1 MKKQPFFQEVA
12 NVSEKKSKKEKLA
25 EEIEQE
31 ELNVLN
37 ESDNSTEEEVKE
49 ESLTE
54 DQAKMLELENK
65 LDEMENRYLR
75 TQADFE
81 NVKKRHAAE
90 LDAKQKYRSQ
100 SLAQDL
106 LPALDSFEKAL
117 QTDVEHEEVKQIL
130 KGMEM
135 VYNQILVAFEKE
147 GIESIPAIGEQF
159 DPNFHQAVMQDSDE
173 SAASN
178 EITAELQKGYKLKD
192 RVIRPSMV
200 KVNQ

>member
-1 MKKQPFFQEVA
+1 M
-12 NVSEKKSKKEKLA
+12 SEKKSKKEKLA
-25 EEIEQE
+25 DEIEQE
-31 ELNVLN
+31 ELNILD
-37 ESDNSTEEEVKE
+37 ESDETTEENVTEDT
-49 ESLTE
+49 LTE
-54 DQAKMLELENK
+54 DQAKILELENK
-65 LDEMENRYLR
+65 LDEMESRYLR
-75 TQADFE
+75 TQADFD
-81 NVKKRHAAE
+81 NVKKRHVAE

-100 SLAQDL
+100 SLAKDL

-117 QTDVEHEEVKQIL
+117 ATKAEHEEVKQIL

-147 GIESIPAIGEQF
+147 GIEVIPAVGEQF

-173 SAASN
+173 NAASN

>member
-1 MKKQPFFQEVA
+1 MFFQEVA
-12 NVSEKKSKKEKLA
+12 KVSEKKTKKEKLA
-25 EEIEQE
+25 DEIEQE
-31 ELNVLN
+31 ELNILD
-37 ESDNSTEEEVKE
+37 ESDETAEENVTEDT
-49 ESLTE
+49 LTE
-54 DQAKMLELENK
+54 DQAKILELENK
-65 LDEMENRYLR
+65 LDEMESRYLR
-75 TQADFE
+75 TQADFD
-81 NVKKRHAAE
+81 NVKKRHVAE

-117 QTDVEHEEVKQIL
+117 ATKAEHEEVKQIL

-147 GIESIPAIGEQF
+147 GIEVIPAVGEQF

-173 SAASN
+173 NAANN

>member
-1 MKKQPFFQEVA
+1 MFFQEVA
-12 NVSEKKSKKEKLA
+12 KVSEKKTKKEKLA
-25 EEIEQE
+25 DEIEQE
-31 ELNVLN
+31 ELNILD
-37 ESDNSTEEEVKE
+37 ESDETTEENVTEDT
-49 ESLTE
+49 LTE
-54 DQAKMLELENK
+54 DQAKILELENK
-65 LDEMENRYLR
+65 LDEMESRYLR
-75 TQADFE
+75 TQADFD
-81 NVKKRHAAE
+81 NVKKRHVAE

-117 QTDVEHEEVKQIL
+117 ATKAEHEEVKQIL

-147 GIESIPAIGEQF
+147 GIEVIPAVGEQF

-173 SAASN
+173 NAANN
-178 EITAELQKGYKLKD
+178 EITAELQKGYKFKD

>member
-1 MKKQPFFQEVA
+1 M
-12 NVSEKKSKKEKLA
+12 SEKKSKKEKLA
-25 EEIEQE
+25 DEIEQE
-31 ELNVLN
+31 ELNILD
-37 ESDNSTEEEVKE
+37 ESDETTEENVTEDT
-49 ESLTE
+49 LTE
-54 DQAKMLELENK
+54 DQAKILELENK
-65 LDEMENRYLR
+65 LDEMESRYLR
-75 TQADFE
+75 TQADFD
-81 NVKKRHAAE
+81 NVKKRHVAE

-117 QTDVEHEEVKQIL
+117 ATKAEHEEVKQIL

-147 GIESIPAIGEQF
+147 GIEVIPAVGEQF

-173 SAASN
+173 NAASN

>member
-1 MKKQPFFQEVA
+1 M
-12 NVSEKKSKKEKLA
+12 SEKKTKKEKLA
-25 EEIEQE
+25 DEIEQE
-31 ELNVLN
+31 ELNILD
-37 ESDNSTEEEVKE
+37 ESDETTEENVIEDT
-49 ESLTE
+49 LTE
-54 DQAKMLELENK
+54 DQAKILELENK
-65 LDEMENRYLR
+65 LDEMESRYLR
-75 TQADFE
+75 TQADFD
-81 NVKKRHAAE
+81 NVKKRHVAE

-117 QTDVEHEEVKQIL
+117 ATKAEHEEVKQIL

-147 GIESIPAIGEQF
+147 GIEVIPAVGEQF

-173 SAASN
+173 NAANN

>member
-1 MKKQPFFQEVA
+1 M
-12 NVSEKKSKKEKLA
+12 SEKKSKKEKLA

-81 NVKKRHAAE
+81 NVKKRHTAE

-147 GIESIPAIGEQF
+147 GIESISAIGEQF

>member
-1 MKKQPFFQEVA
+1 MA
-12 NVSEKKSKKEKLA
+12 IVSEKKNKKEKLA
-25 EEIEQE
+25 DEIEQE
-31 ELNVLN
+31 ELDVLT
-37 ESDNSTEEEVKE
+37 ESDDSAEEVEEEN
-49 ESLTE
+49 SLTE
-54 DQAKMLELENK
+54 DQAKILELENK

-75 TQADFE
+75 TQADFD
-81 NVKKRHAAE
+81 NVKKRHTAE

-117 QTDVEHEEVKQIL
+117 ATKAEQEEVKQIL

-147 GIESIPAIGEQF
+147 GIEVIPAVGEQF
-159 DPNFHQAVMQDSDE
+159 DPNLHQAVMQDSDE

>member
-1 MKKQPFFQEVA
+1 MFFQEVA
-12 NVSEKKSKKEKLA
+12 KVSEKKTKKEKLA
-25 EEIEQE
+25 DEIEQE
-31 ELNVLN
+31 ELNILD
-37 ESDNSTEEEVKE
+37 ESDETTEENVTEDT
-49 ESLTE
+49 LTE
-54 DQAKMLELENK
+54 DQAKILELENK
-65 LDEMENRYLR
+65 LDEMESRYLR
-75 TQADFE
+75 TQADFD
-81 NVKKRHAAE
+81 NVKKRHVAE

-117 QTDVEHEEVKQIL
+117 ATKAEHEEVKQIL

-147 GIESIPAIGEQF
+147 GIEVIPAVGEQF

-173 SAASN
+173 NAASN

>member
-1 MKKQPFFQEVA
+1 M
-12 NVSEKKSKKEKLA
+12 SEKKSKKEKLA
-25 EEIEQE
+25 DEIEQE
-31 ELNVLN
+31 ELNILD
-37 ESDNSTEEEVKE
+37 ESDETTEENVTEDT
-49 ESLTE
+49 LTE
-54 DQAKMLELENK
+54 DQAKILELENK
-65 LDEMENRYLR
+65 LDELESRYLR
-75 TQADFE
+75 TQADFD
-81 NVKKRHAAE
+81 NVKKRHVAE

-117 QTDVEHEEVKQIL
+117 ATKAEHEEVKQIL

-147 GIESIPAIGEQF
+147 GIEVIPAVGEQF

-173 SAASN
+173 NAASN

>member
-1 MKKQPFFQEVA
+1 M
-12 NVSEKKSKKEKLA
+12 SEKKTKKEKLA
-25 EEIEQE
+25 DEIEQE
-31 ELNVLN
+31 ELNILD
-37 ESDNSTEEEVKE
+37 ESDETTEENVTEDT
-49 ESLTE
+49 LTE
-54 DQAKMLELENK
+54 DQAKILELENK
-65 LDEMENRYLR
+65 LDEMESRYLR
-75 TQADFE
+75 TQADFD
-81 NVKKRHAAE
+81 NVKKRHVAE

-100 SLAQDL
+100 SLAQDI

-117 QTDVEHEEVKQIL
+117 ATKAEHEEVKQIL

-147 GIESIPAIGEQF
+147 GIEVIPAVGEQF

-173 SAASN
+173 NAANN

>member
-1 MKKQPFFQEVA
+1 M
-12 NVSEKKSKKEKLA
+12 SEKKSKKEKLA
-25 EEIEQE
+25 DEIEQE
-31 ELNVLN
+31 ELNILD
-37 ESDNSTEEEVKE
+37 ESDETTEENVTNVTEDT
-49 ESLTE
+49 LTE
-54 DQAKMLELENK
+54 DQAKILELENK
-65 LDEMENRYLR
+65 LDEMESRYLR
-75 TQADFE
+75 TQADFD
-81 NVKKRHAAE
+81 NVKKRHVAE

-117 QTDVEHEEVKQIL
+117 ATKAEHEEVKQIL

-147 GIESIPAIGEQF
+147 GIEVIPAVGEQF

-173 SAASN
+173 NAASN

>member
-1 MKKQPFFQEVA
+1 M
-12 NVSEKKSKKEKLA
+12 SEKKTKKEKLA
-25 EEIEQE
+25 DEIEQE
-31 ELNVLN
+31 ELNILD
-37 ESDNSTEEEVKE
+37 ESDVTTEENVKE
-49 ESLTE
+49 DTLTE
-54 DQAKMLELENK
+54 DQAKILELENK
-65 LDEMENRYLR
+65 LDEMESRYLR
-75 TQADFE
+75 TQADFD
-81 NVKKRHAAE
+81 NVKKRHVAE

-117 QTDVEHEEVKQIL
+117 ATKAEHEEVKQIL

-147 GIESIPAIGEQF
+147 GIEVIPAVGEQF
-159 DPNFHQAVMQDSDE
+159 DPNSHQAVMQDSNE
-173 SAASN
+173 NAASN

>member
-1 MKKQPFFQEVA
+1 M
-12 NVSEKKSKKEKLA
+12 SEKKSKKEKLA
-25 EEIEQE
+25 DEIEQE
-31 ELNVLN
+31 ELNILD
-37 ESDNSTEEEVKE
+37 ESDETTEENVTEDT
-49 ESLTE
+49 LTE
-54 DQAKMLELENK
+54 DQAKILELENK
-65 LDEMENRYLR
+65 LDEMESRYLR
-75 TQADFE
+75 TQADFD
-81 NVKKRHAAE
+81 NVKKRHVAE

-117 QTDVEHEEVKQIL
+117 ATKAEHEEVKQIL

-147 GIESIPAIGEQF
+147 GIEVIPAVGEQF
-159 DPNFHQAVMQDSDE
+159 DPNFHQAVMQDSDKN
-173 SAASN
+173 AASN

>member
-1 MKKQPFFQEVA
+1 
-12 NVSEKKSKKEKLA
+12 
-25 EEIEQE
+25 
-31 ELNVLN
+31 
-37 ESDNSTEEEVKE
+37 
-49 ESLTE
+49 
-54 DQAKMLELENK
+54 
-65 LDEMENRYLR
+65 YLR
-75 TQADFE
+75 TQADFD
-81 NVKKRHAAE
+81 NVKKRHVAE

-117 QTDVEHEEVKQIL
+117 ATKAEHEEVKQIL

-147 GIESIPAIGEQF
+147 GIEVIPAVGEQF

-173 SAASN
+173 NAANN

>member
-1 MKKQPFFQEVA
+1 M
-12 NVSEKKSKKEKLA
+12 SEKKSKKEKLA
-25 EEIEQE
+25 DEIEQE
-31 ELNVLN
+31 ELNILD
-37 ESDNSTEEEVKE
+37 ESDETTEENVTEDT
-49 ESLTE
+49 LTE
-54 DQAKMLELENK
+54 DQAKILELENK
-65 LDEMENRYLR
+65 LDEMESRYLR
-75 TQADFE
+75 TQADFD
-81 NVKKRHAAE
+81 NVKKRHVAE

-117 QTDVEHEEVKQIL
+117 ATKAEHEEVKQIL

-147 GIESIPAIGEQF
+147 GIEVIPAVGEQF

-173 SAASN
+173 NAASN
-178 EITAELQKGYKLKD
+178 EITAELQKGYKLKN

>member
-1 MKKQPFFQEVA
+1 MFFQEVA
-12 NVSEKKSKKEKLA
+12 KVSEKKTKKEKLA
-25 EEIEQE
+25 DEIEQE
-31 ELNVLN
+31 ELNSLD
-37 ESDNSTEEEVKE
+37 ESDVTTEENVKE
-49 ESLTE
+49 DTLTE
-54 DQAKMLELENK
+54 DQAKILELENK
-65 LDEMENRYLR
+65 LDEMESRYLR
-75 TQADFE
+75 TQADFD
-81 NVKKRHAAE
+81 NVKKRHVAE

-117 QTDVEHEEVKQIL
+117 ATKAEHEEVKQIL

-147 GIESIPAIGEQF
+147 GIEVIPAVGEQF

-173 SAASN
+173 NAASN

>member
-1 MKKQPFFQEVA
+1 MFFQEVA
-12 NVSEKKSKKEKLA
+12 KVSEKKTKKEKLA
-25 EEIEQE
+25 DEIEQE
-31 ELNVLN
+31 ELNILD
-37 ESDNSTEEEVKE
+37 ESDETAEENVTEDT
-49 ESLTE
+49 LTE
-54 DQAKMLELENK
+54 DQAKILELENK
-65 LDEMENRYLR
+65 LDEMESRYLR
-75 TQADFE
+75 TQADFD
-81 NVKKRHAAE
+81 NVKKRHVAE

-117 QTDVEHEEVKQIL
+117 ATKAEHEEVKQIL

-147 GIESIPAIGEQF
+147 GIEVIPAVGEQF

-173 SAASN
+173 NAANN
-178 EITAELQKGYKLKD
+178 EITAELQKGYKLKN

>member
-1 MKKQPFFQEVA
+1 M
-12 NVSEKKSKKEKLA
+12 SEKKNKKERLA
-25 EEIEQE
+25 DEIEQE
-31 ELNVLN
+31 ELNILD
-37 ESDNSTEEEVKE
+37 ESEETVEEEAAADTLTEEQTKI
-49 ESLTE
+49 
-54 DQAKMLELENK
+54 LELENK
-65 LDEMENRYLR
+65 LDEVENRYLR
-75 TQADFE
+75 MQADFE
-81 NVKKRHAAE
+81 NVKKRHIVDR
-90 LDAKQKYRSQ
+90 DASQKYRSQ

-117 QTDVEHEEVKQIL
+117 ATTSDHEEVKQIL
-130 KGMEM
+130 KGIEM

-147 GIESIPAIGEQF
+147 GIEVIPAVGEQF

-173 SAASN
+173 NAESN

>member
-1 MKKQPFFQEVA
+1 M
-12 NVSEKKSKKEKLA
+12 SEKKTKKEKLA
-25 EEIEQE
+25 DEIEQE
-31 ELNVLN
+31 ELNILD
-37 ESDNSTEEEVKE
+37 ESDETAEENVTEDT
-49 ESLTE
+49 LTE
-54 DQAKMLELENK
+54 DQAKILELENK
-65 LDEMENRYLR
+65 LDEMESRYLR
-75 TQADFE
+75 TQADFD
-81 NVKKRHAAE
+81 NVKKRHVAE

-117 QTDVEHEEVKQIL
+117 ATKAEHEEVKQIL

-147 GIESIPAIGEQF
+147 GIEVIPAVGEQF

-173 SAASN
+173 NAANN

>member
-1 MKKQPFFQEVA
+1 MFFQEVA
-12 NVSEKKSKKEKLA
+12 KVSEKKTKKEKLA
-25 EEIEQE
+25 DEIEQE
-31 ELNVLN
+31 ELNILD
-37 ESDNSTEEEVKE
+37 ESDVTTEENVKE
-49 ESLTE
+49 DTLIE
-54 DQAKMLELENK
+54 DQAKILELENK
-65 LDEMENRYLR
+65 LDEMESRYLR
-75 TQADFE
+75 TQADFD
-81 NVKKRHAAE
+81 NVKKRHVAE

-117 QTDVEHEEVKQIL
+117 ATKAEHEEVKQIL

-147 GIESIPAIGEQF
+147 GIEVIPAVGEQF
-159 DPNFHQAVMQDSDE
+159 DPNSHQAVMQDSNE
-173 SAASN
+173 NAASN

>member
-1 MKKQPFFQEVA
+1 M
-12 NVSEKKSKKEKLA
+12 SEKKNKKEKLA
-25 EEIEQE
+25 DEIEQE
-31 ELNVLN
+31 ELNILD
-37 ESDNSTEEEVKE
+37 ESDETTEENIAENT
-49 ESLTE
+49 LTE
-54 DQAKMLELENK
+54 DQAKILELENK

-75 TQADFE
+75 TQADFD
-81 NVKKRHAAE
+81 NVKKRHIAE

-117 QTDVEHEEVKQIL
+117 ATKAEQEEVKQIL

-147 GIESIPAIGEQF
+147 GIEVIPAIGEQF
-159 DPNFHQAVMQDSDE
+159 DPNFHQAVMQDSNEDI
-173 SAASN
+173 ASN

>member
-1 MKKQPFFQEVA
+1 M
-12 NVSEKKSKKEKLA
+12 SEKKTKKEKLA
-25 EEIEQE
+25 DEIEQE
-31 ELNVLN
+31 ELNILD
-37 ESDNSTEEEVKE
+37 ESDATTEENVTEDT
-49 ESLTE
+49 LTE
-54 DQAKMLELENK
+54 DQAKILELENK
-65 LDEMENRYLR
+65 LDEMESRYLR
-75 TQADFE
+75 TQADFD
-81 NVKKRHAAE
+81 NVKKRHVAE

-117 QTDVEHEEVKQIL
+117 ATKAEHEEVKQIL

-147 GIESIPAIGEQF
+147 GIEVIPAVGEQF

-173 SAASN
+173 NAANN

>member
-1 MKKQPFFQEVA
+1 MFFQEVA
-12 NVSEKKSKKEKLA
+12 KVSEKKTKKEKLA
-25 EEIEQE
+25 DEIEQE
-31 ELNVLN
+31 ELNILD
-37 ESDNSTEEEVKE
+37 ESDETTEEIVTEDT
-49 ESLTE
+49 LTE
-54 DQAKMLELENK
+54 DQAKILELENK
-65 LDEMENRYLR
+65 LDEMESRYLR
-75 TQADFE
+75 TQADFD
-81 NVKKRHAAE
+81 NVKKRHVAE

-117 QTDVEHEEVKQIL
+117 ATKAEHEEVKQIL

-147 GIESIPAIGEQF
+147 GIEVIPAVGEQF

-173 SAASN
+173 NAANN

>member
-1 MKKQPFFQEVA
+1 M
-12 NVSEKKSKKEKLA
+12 SEKKTKKEKLA
-25 EEIEQE
+25 DEIEQE
-31 ELNVLN
+31 ELNILD
-37 ESDNSTEEEVKE
+37 ESDETTEENVTEDT
-49 ESLTE
+49 LTE
-54 DQAKMLELENK
+54 DQAKILELENK
-65 LDEMENRYLR
+65 LDEMESRYLR
-75 TQADFE
+75 TQADFD
-81 NVKKRHAAE
+81 NVKKRHVAE

-117 QTDVEHEEVKQIL
+117 ATKAEHEEVKQIL

-147 GIESIPAIGEQF
+147 GIEVIPAVGEQF

-173 SAASN
+173 NAANN

>member
-1 MKKQPFFQEVA
+1 MFFQEVA
-12 NVSEKKSKKEKLA
+12 KVSEKKTKKEKLA
-25 EEIEQE
+25 DEIEQE
-31 ELNVLN
+31 ELNILD
-37 ESDNSTEEEVKE
+37 ESDETTEENVTEDT
-49 ESLTE
+49 LTE
-54 DQAKMLELENK
+54 DQAKILELENK
-65 LDEMENRYLR
+65 LDEMESRYLR
-75 TQADFE
+75 TQADFD
-81 NVKKRHAAE
+81 NVKKRHVAE

-117 QTDVEHEEVKQIL
+117 ATKAEHEEVKQIL

-147 GIESIPAIGEQF
+147 GIEVIPAVGEQF

-173 SAASN
+173 NAANN

>member
-1 MKKQPFFQEVA
+1 M
-12 NVSEKKSKKEKLA
+12 SEKKTKKEKLA
-25 EEIEQE
+25 DEIEQE
-31 ELNVLN
+31 ELNILD
-37 ESDNSTEEEVKE
+37 ESDETTEEIVTEDT
-49 ESLTE
+49 LTE
-54 DQAKMLELENK
+54 DQAKILELENK
-65 LDEMENRYLR
+65 LDEMESRYLR
-75 TQADFE
+75 TQADFD
-81 NVKKRHAAE
+81 NVKKRHVAE

-117 QTDVEHEEVKQIL
+117 ATKAEHEEVKQIL

-147 GIESIPAIGEQF
+147 GIEVIPAVGEQF

-173 SAASN
+173 NAANN

>member
-1 MKKQPFFQEVA
+1 M
-12 NVSEKKSKKEKLA
+12 SEKKSKKEKLA
-25 EEIEQE
+25 DEIEQE
-31 ELNVLN
+31 ELNILD
-37 ESDNSTEEEVKE
+37 ESDETTEENVTKDT
-49 ESLTE
+49 LTE
-54 DQAKMLELENK
+54 DQAKILELENK
-65 LDEMENRYLR
+65 LDEMESRYLR
-75 TQADFE
+75 TQADFD
-81 NVKKRHAAE
+81 NVKKRHVAE

-117 QTDVEHEEVKQIL
+117 ATKAEHEEVKQIL

-147 GIESIPAIGEQF
+147 GIEVIPAVGEQF

-173 SAASN
+173 NAASN

>member
-1 MKKQPFFQEVA
+1 M
-12 NVSEKKSKKEKLA
+12 SEKKSKKEKLA
-25 EEIEQE
+25 DEIEQE
-31 ELNVLN
+31 ELNILD
-37 ESDNSTEEEVKE
+37 ESDETTEENVTEDT
-49 ESLTE
+49 LTE
-54 DQAKMLELENK
+54 DQAKILELENK
-65 LDEMENRYLR
+65 LDELESRYLR
-75 TQADFE
+75 TQADFD
-81 NVKKRHAAE
+81 NVKKRHVAE

-117 QTDVEHEEVKQIL
+117 ATKAEHEEVKQIL

-147 GIESIPAIGEQF
+147 GIEVIPAVGEQF

-173 SAASN
+173 NEASN

>member
-1 MKKQPFFQEVA
+1 MFFQEVA
-12 NVSEKKSKKEKLA
+12 KVSEKKTKKEKLA
-25 EEIEQE
+25 DEIEQE
-31 ELNVLN
+31 ELNILD
-37 ESDNSTEEEVKE
+37 ESDATTEENVTEDT
-49 ESLTE
+49 LTE
-54 DQAKMLELENK
+54 DQAKILELENK
-65 LDEMENRYLR
+65 LDEMESRYLR
-75 TQADFE
+75 TQADFD
-81 NVKKRHAAE
+81 NVKKRHVAE

-117 QTDVEHEEVKQIL
+117 ATKAEHEEVKQIL

-147 GIESIPAIGEQF
+147 GIEVIPAVGEQF

-173 SAASN
+173 NAANN

>member
-1 MKKQPFFQEVA
+1 M
-12 NVSEKKSKKEKLA
+12 SEKKSKKEKLA
-25 EEIEQE
+25 DEIEQE
-31 ELNVLN
+31 ELNILD
-37 ESDNSTEEEVKE
+37 ESDETTEENVTEDT
-49 ESLTE
+49 LTE
-54 DQAKMLELENK
+54 DQAKILELENK
-65 LDEMENRYLR
+65 LDELESRYLR
-75 TQADFE
+75 TQADFD
-81 NVKKRHAAE
+81 NVKKRHVAE

-117 QTDVEHEEVKQIL
+117 ATKAEHEEVKQIL

-147 GIESIPAIGEQF
+147 GIEVIPAVGEQF

>member
-1 MKKQPFFQEVA
+1 M
-12 NVSEKKSKKEKLA
+12 SEKKSKKEKLA

>member
-1 MKKQPFFQEVA
+1 MFFQEVA
-12 NVSEKKSKKEKLA
+12 KVSEKKNKKEKLA
-25 EEIEQE
+25 DEIEQE
-31 ELNVLN
+31 ELNILD
-37 ESDNSTEEEVKE
+37 ESDETTEENIAENT
-49 ESLTE
+49 LTE
-54 DQAKMLELENK
+54 DQAKILELENK

-75 TQADFE
+75 TQADFD
-81 NVKKRHAAE
+81 NVKKRHIAE

-117 QTDVEHEEVKQIL
+117 ATKAEQEEVKQIL

-147 GIESIPAIGEQF
+147 GIEVIPAIGEQF
-159 DPNFHQAVMQDSDE
+159 DPNFHQAVMQDSNEDI
-173 SAASN
+173 ASN

>member
-1 MKKQPFFQEVA
+1 MFFQEVA
-12 NVSEKKSKKEKLA
+12 KLSEKKSKKEKLA
-25 EEIEQE
+25 DEIEQE
-31 ELNVLN
+31 ELNILD
-37 ESDNSTEEEVKE
+37 ESDETTEENVTEDT
-49 ESLTE
+49 LTE
-54 DQAKMLELENK
+54 DQAKILELENK
-65 LDEMENRYLR
+65 LDEMESRYLR
-75 TQADFE
+75 TQADFD
-81 NVKKRHAAE
+81 NVKKRHVAE

-117 QTDVEHEEVKQIL
+117 ATKAEHEEVKQIL

-147 GIESIPAIGEQF
+147 GIEVIPAVGEQF

-173 SAASN
+173 NAASN

>member
-1 MKKQPFFQEVA
+1 M
-12 NVSEKKSKKEKLA
+12 SEKKNKKERLA
-25 EEIEQE
+25 DEIEQE
-31 ELNVLN
+31 ELNILDEVEEAVEEEATADTL
-37 ESDNSTEEEVKE
+37 TEE
-49 ESLTE
+49 
-54 DQAKMLELENK
+54 QAKILELENK
-65 LDEMENRYLR
+65 LDEVENRYLR
-75 TQADFE
+75 MQADFE
-81 NVKKRHAAE
+81 NVKKRHIADR
-90 LDAKQKYRSQ
+90 DASQKYRSQ

-117 QTDVEHEEVKQIL
+117 ATTSDQEEVKQIL

-135 VYNQILVAFEKE
+135 VYNQILIAFEKE
-147 GIESIPAIGEQF
+147 GIEVIPAVGEQF

-173 SAASN
+173 NAGSN